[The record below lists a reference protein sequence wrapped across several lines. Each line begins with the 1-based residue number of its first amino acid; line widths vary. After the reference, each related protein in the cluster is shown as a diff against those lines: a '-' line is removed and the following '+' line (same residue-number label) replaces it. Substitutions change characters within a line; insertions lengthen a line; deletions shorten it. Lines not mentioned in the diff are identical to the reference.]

1 MTKPR
6 RGVAVAAAERV
17 LTHESALMSG
27 LVASPQRAADC
38 QPTYYIEAAAT
49 VVKITVHVSHTL
61 STRLGS
67 RSVSASFI
75 PPHLTLEVAPLSK
88 IPFIRVIRRPLTF
101 RRSLALQPTPVRF
114 PYATHIMS
122 TLKRKADVSAGE
134 NEAKKPKANGNI
146 ASFFGAATPK
156 PATKTSASAPGAPAV
171 KFDKEK
177 WVATLTPEQKEL
189 LQLEIDTMDES
200 WLAQLKDDITTT
212 EFLNLKKFLKQE
224 TANKRKWFPP
234 AEDVYSW

>member
-1 MTKPR
+1 
-6 RGVAVAAAERV
+6 
-17 LTHESALMSG
+17 
-27 LVASPQRAADC
+27 
-38 QPTYYIEAAAT
+38 
-49 VVKITVHVSHTL
+49 
-61 STRLGS
+61 
-67 RSVSASFI
+67 
-75 PPHLTLEVAPLSK
+75 
-88 IPFIRVIRRPLTF
+88 
-101 RRSLALQPTPVRF
+101 
-114 PYATHIMS
+114 MS
-122 TLKRKADVSAGE
+122 TLKRKANVSAGE

-156 PATKTSASAPGAPAV
+156 PATKSSASAPEAPAV

-200 WLAQLKDDITTT
+200 WLAQLKDDITTA